1 MFSQMACTHWSH
13 LPHCTIYKHVQ
24 CIKSSVNYKTHI
36 LINTEAAYVQLLK
49 FYMHRLNLCI
59 VSFKSHIQDSNL
71 EAQTTRQIEAA
82 YTQTADNHIE
92 AAHTQTV
99 DHTEGYNVMHVHIP
113 VILIQ
118 TTGTD
123 LIDHT

>member
-1 MFSQMACTHWSH
+1 M
-13 LPHCTIYKHVQ
+13 
-24 CIKSSVNYKTHI
+24 
-36 LINTEAAYVQLLK
+36 QLLK

-82 YTQTADNHIE
+82 
-92 AAHTQTV
+92 HTQTV
-99 DHTEGYNVMHVHIP
+99 DHTEGYNVKHVHIP